1 MCIDGRA
8 SATMGA
14 MNKRE
19 LAKAVAVQA
28 DVELKTVV
36 SVIDGFTDVVTA
48 VVSKGE
54 PVSIPGFAK
63 FVKVNRAARMGRN
76 PATGEAIRIKASKK
90 ARITPVKAF
99 KDAVLAP
106 ATAPKL
112 VKGAYP
118 TSDAAVAAAGKSA
131 APVAAKKAPARAA
144 AKKAPARRTTARKAP
159 AKRAPAKK
167 AVEAGARQEGR
178 EKVASKA
185 GPLTRDR
192 PSAAQVQ
199 WASHATRWKRPIRRL
214 PLPKHWLSG
223 PSRSRI
229 PTGCRRTIRPSR
241 RSSAGTPTPW
251 PPVRTPTWTQARDS
265 PSSRRPISLDG
276 ATAASQAAG
285 TARTSRDAARPVR
298 HTRGVPGPVCSW
310 RHSGADEWVTT

>member
-1 MCIDGRA
+1 MCIGGRA
-8 SATMGA
+8 SAIMGA

-76 PATGEAIRIKASKK
+76 PATGETIKIKASKK

-118 TSDAAVAAAGKSA
+118 TLDASVIAAGKTAVPA
-131 APVAAKKAPARAA
+131 AAKAPAKKAPA
-144 AKKAPARRTTARKAP
+144 KK
-159 AKRAPAKK
+159 APAKK
-167 AVEAGARQEGR
+167 A
-178 EKVASKA
+178 
-185 GPLTRDR
+185 
-192 PSAAQVQ
+192 
-199 WASHATRWKRPIRRL
+199 
-214 PLPKHWLSG
+214 
-223 PSRSRI
+223 
-229 PTGCRRTIRPSR
+229 
-241 RSSAGTPTPW
+241 
-251 PPVRTPTWTQARDS
+251 
-265 PSSRRPISLDG
+265 
-276 ATAASQAAG
+276 
-285 TARTSRDAARPVR
+285 
-298 HTRGVPGPVCSW
+298 
-310 RHSGADEWVTT
+310 